1 MKGLFKKTVAGV
13 MSVALL
19 ASMSAAALAH
29 SEMDNMVFAGYDTT
43 DPENPNRV
51 YNEVINGR
59 YTNKQVL
66 IPVTPEWRIEGYE
79 TAYPHAGYSRMYLDG
94 KAQDITHFNNLF
106 PQWETRNKDYMWEIS
121 YNENG
126 EHMIWQRQQTK
137 INNKTWAWDFGN
149 DALGIP
155 DSVVMQRTNRAAY
168 VVKKEFKDYGFG
180 RYTMDGKVLSDEEV
194 SMYADWGL
202 SDVITNWT
210 AFVEAAKAK
219 DSDGDGVLS
228 YDEKVTSLL
237 SQRDDHG
244 RYVITDADISAMIG
258 VVENQYIT
266 AKFSKNSND
275 GLATRNI
282 AEEYLKHRNDGW
294 NWNYGTLR
302 VKAEGPAIS
311 WTDPAVTFE
320 NTDPYL
326 QYQYLVV
333 NGVAMDGHYIGLDKN
348 GNKLYADKIIR
359 YTGGKATPNITWKF
373 AFFRKA
379 IDKDGTEIP
388 NVYEVVEQKFVNGQP
403 GYDGFVTDKKGNV
416 VGNPIYRIPTGR
428 YGNTYFKL
436 NGNKIE
442 LWVTDEYG
450 NKGILETFE
459 NKTGNLGG
467 LIDAYTTG
475 MIHVDGYYDWR

>member
-1 MKGLFKKTVAGV
+1 
-13 MSVALL
+13 
-19 ASMSAAALAH
+19 
-29 SEMDNMVFAGYDTT
+29 
-43 DPENPNRV
+43 
-51 YNEVINGR
+51 
-59 YTNKQVL
+59 
-66 IPVTPEWRIEGYE
+66 
-79 TAYPHAGYSRMYLDG
+79 
-94 KAQDITHFNNLF
+94 
-106 PQWETRNKDYMWEIS
+106 
-121 YNENG
+121 
-126 EHMIWQRQQTK
+126 
-137 INNKTWAWDFGN
+137 
-149 DALGIP
+149 
-155 DSVVMQRTNRAAY
+155 
-168 VVKKEFKDYGFG
+168 
-180 RYTMDGKVLSDEEV
+180 MDGKVLSDEEV

-403 GYDGFVTDKKGNV
+403 GYDGFVTDKNGNV